1 MPDVR
6 RGKKVGSFALFDA
19 LAQRAGW
26 PEIGDN
32 AGARGLVIS
41 LAEFAEHLA
50 QAAGSQHVYLVG
62 SRRPNHP
69 GSSDRRQH
77 QYPHPSPHMRTL
89 DRSIITLAE

>member
-1 MPDVR
+1 MPNVG
-6 RGKKVGSFALFDA
+6 RGNKVGSFALFDA

-26 PEIGDN
+26 AEIGDN
-32 AGARGLVIS
+32 AGARGLVIPVS
-41 LAEFAEHLA
+41 ELADHLA

-69 GSSDRRQH
+69 RSPNRRQH